1 MRARVRIQFGR
12 EHSLEFALQAF
23 RLVWGQELIR
33 HVEKN
38 AVFFLDTLCQK
49 IRVRQREP
57 QYRGQNWVI
66 TVPGRTEK

>member
-12 EHSLEFALQAF
+12 DHFLVFALQAF
-23 RLVWGQELIR
+23 LLVWGQELIR

-38 AVFFLDTLCQK
+38 VVFFLDMLCQK

-57 QYRGQNWVI
+57 QYRGQSSVI
-66 TVPGRTEK
+66 TAPDKRD